1 MSNENSKLDALTDI
15 ELDAATGGLVV
26 ISVIGI
32 LVGLLLP
39 AVNQR

>member
-26 ISVIGI
+26 NSVIGI